1 LSESASD
8 TTGKDQKCARTLK
21 GSQELASLQLQ
32 DAARYWACSGG
43 VGLLASTTG
52 SGSGKPSAC

>member
-21 GSQELASLQLQ
+21 GSQELASLQNT
-32 DAARYWACSGG
+32 ARFWGCSGG
-43 VGLLASTTG
+43 VGLPALTTRY
-52 SGSGKPSAC
+52 GSGKPLAY